1 MPGFARGGRPPVGR
15 PSIVGER
22 GPELFVPKTSGT
34 IVPNNKLGGGDTN
47 NIVVNV
53 DASGSNAQGDQ
64 SQAKQLGSLIA
75 SAVQSEIAQQQ
86 RPGGLLSR

>member
-1 MPGFARGGRPPVGR
+1 M
-15 PSIVGER
+15 
-22 GPELFVPKTSGT
+22 
-34 IVPNNKLGGGDTN
+34 PNNKLGGGDTN

-86 RPGGLLSR
+86 RPGGLLFS